1 MNEQEK
7 ERQRL
12 KKDLEV
18 VMSTPS
24 GRRII
29 WRLLGIAG
37 TFTRSFDTDSQYA
50 TAFNEGKRS
59 VGLDIYDDIMQYC
72 PERYIQAQNEHNS
85 AIADKARKIQEQ
97 EEKNNG
103 GK

>member
-24 GRRII
+24 GRRVI
-29 WRLLGIAG
+29 WRLLSIAG
-37 TFTRSFDTDSQYA
+37 TFTRSFDSSSQYA

-59 VGLDIYDDIMQYC
+59 VGLDLYDDIMTYC
-72 PERYIQAQNEHNS
+72 PERYIQAQNDHNS
-85 AIADKARKIQEQ
+85 EIADKARKIQEKEQ
-97 EEKNNG
+97 KDNG